1 MLRLQP
7 RVAYYVVVV
16 CEQHLNSLCNI
27 CVDVNLFRRYSRY
40 VFMFIVIIMVSLFL
54 APVCCF
60 ECVYDVLKKVANV
73 VHQTWVVKVI
83 VVFHFGCFAS
93 SFSSLTAP
101 ASMGRLIM

>member
-1 MLRLQP
+1 
-7 RVAYYVVVV
+7 
-16 CEQHLNSLCNI
+16 
-27 CVDVNLFRRYSRY
+27 
-40 VFMFIVIIMVSLFL
+40 MFIIITMVSSFL

-60 ECVYDVLKKVANV
+60 ECVYDVLKKMANV